1 MKVYA
6 ECNIVINPVID
17 IKPLRKRLAEINVDI
32 FTSQGVNE
40 TAKPI
45 TLVLKGENFARV
57 AELMTAFSQTDEVL
71 AEKVRGSVLAPEV
84 EGLSVEEV
92 AAWARGNI
100 LAEMAEMR
108 GGDECESTGLGEQ
121 NGTDQPATSATG

>member
-17 IKPLRKRLAEINVDI
+17 VKPLRKRLAEINVDI

-45 TLVLKGENFARV
+45 TLVLKGENLAHIM
-57 AELMTAFSQTDEVL
+57 ELMTTYSKTDEEI
-71 AEKVRGSVLAPEV
+71 AEKVLSSVLAPEV
-84 EGLSVEEV
+84 KGKSVEEV

-100 LAEMAEMR
+100 LAELAEMR
-108 GGDECESTGLGEQ
+108 RGDECESTGSEGT